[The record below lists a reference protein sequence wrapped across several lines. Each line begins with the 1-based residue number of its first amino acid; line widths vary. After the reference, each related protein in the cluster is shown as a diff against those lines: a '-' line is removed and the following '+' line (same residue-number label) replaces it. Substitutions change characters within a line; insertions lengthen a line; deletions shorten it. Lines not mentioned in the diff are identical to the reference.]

1 MIKNTKTEL
10 MTLLSQK
17 WIATPIHYNGLN
29 FDINGK
35 EEWIYVSYEPISA
48 IPSGIAFEG
57 YKEDGIVKI
66 TVHSRKEN
74 RTFELFDGLLEMF
87 RANSISGIIVTGNK
101 IGSKGVMSTI
111 NGDYRYLNSN
121 MYIKNY

>member
-1 MIKNTKTEL
+1 
-10 MTLLSQK
+10 LLLQFT
-17 WIATPIHYNGLN
+17 ITDP
-29 FDINGK
+29 F
-35 EEWIYVSYEPISA
+35 
-48 IPSGIAFEG
+48 AFEG